1 MEALVAAAGVV
12 GDSFKTLDLAADY
25 LLVKLQRAASNDNA
39 TPRLFV
45 SIAYRRSY
53 CASLH
58 THGPFYLRLVC
69 VVQLQLEE
77 ASALLESLCMDGR
90 SRASGLAA
98 VLPRVFV
105 PQTAHLLAD
114 RHIKGF
120 GADKATLIQTMVSGA
135 SYPLCTRD
143 TYL

>member
-1 MEALVAAAGVV
+1 LC
-12 GDSFKTLDLAADY
+12 
-25 LLVKLQRAASNDNA
+25 
-39 TPRLFV
+39 LFL
-45 SIAYRRSY
+45 RP
-53 CASLH
+53 SLS
-58 THGPFYLRLVC
+58 YLRLAY

-120 GADKATLIQTMVSGA
+120 GADKATLIQTMVS
-135 SYPLCTRD
+135 YPLFTRD